1 MHLAEI
7 FLDSEFVL
15 YLLVGL
21 LIVIAGVLGL
31 MLLLFQRLKALG
43 SGGALN
49 LNHEAI
55 GGDDLL
61 DPARPWTA
69 REKAAFEQAFDLSRV
84 PQVIHVD
91 FVVQKVNSA
100 LLNIIGFS
108 EEEVIGKPVFT
119 YLGQESSTDVLY
131 GQAGFNSATALQTR
145 ERLLILQCKSGQERL
160 VISFRPT
167 NFDIWAPGAKL
178 GTFVPLSNNE
188 EFAQALISVDQRL
201 DLFIED
207 RLVHLIDQL
216 MASERAAR
224 LATEHFSEGLMIID
238 SEGVLSFVNRNAR
251 QLIPEL
257 AESMTSQSR
266 FEDFLTSLDRELD
279 PEIQGADG
287 DESVSDWFEHARH
300 TGFGSVDVA
309 LAEDR
314 WLRLNLSS
322 IPEGLQVVTLVE
334 TTELRQVAMAAE
346 NAATSKSNFL
356 ASMSHE
362 IRTPMNGI
370 IGMVDLLRRTQLD
383 DDQKEMLNT
392 ISDSGHSLLA
402 LINDILDISKIE
414 AGKIELEKSPSDPIG
429 VVEQA
434 LAVVATNAAKNQQL
448 LIIQGDPN
456 LPFNL
461 MIDNLRIR
469 QILTNLVGNAIKFSP
484 MRSEIVVRIDLLDQE
499 PDRGA
504 HVKFSVIDRGIG
516 ISQEAQ
522 EGLFEDFAQA
532 EKSTSRIYGGTG
544 LGLSICRRLVE
555 TMEGRIGVVSER
567 GAGSEFYFD
576 LWFEHA
582 EDLPTARPKIDM
594 RLTGVA
600 YVGSSNATYDAL
612 NMMLGAH
619 DAETFMVKSTGELGE
634 QIKQLPDREVVVV
647 LSNEFNESQ
656 SAAIL
661 KQISAQFDQAR
672 FVTLTNDQRRRSR
685 AIADDH
691 YVLSANP
698 LYWQDLVAAVA
709 RLSRIDFEP
718 AMLGL
723 AEQEIPEIVPL
734 SASEASNAGQLIL
747 VAEDNVINQQVIQRQ
762 INALGLACE
771 LANDG
776 VEALDRYRK
785 GGIALLLTDCDM
797 PNMDGYELSRN
808 IRQSEEGTGHHIP
821 IIAITANA
829 MQGAREACAEAG
841 MDDYLVKPLEISAL
855 QEMLALYLKAES
867 ASTAQAFSFTEPE
880 DLPTGAPLQSET
892 NNAEV
897 ARPMLKGDEETSSQ
911 ASEVEEP
918 AAASVL
924 DLNEMRDLFGDDEM
938 LKTILDEFVEVSRE
952 TVDLIVRGVERGDAE
967 AVGRQAHKLKS
978 SARTVGAH
986 QLADICLVLEKAG
999 KSDDMAVITKQAPA
1013 LEPSFDAV
1021 IQAIEAM
1028 K

>member
-1 MHLAEI
+1 M
-7 FLDSEFVL
+7 DSEFVL

-31 MLLLFQRLKALG
+31 MLVLFQRLKALG

-69 REKAAFEQAFDLSRV
+69 REKAAFEQAFELSEV
-84 PQVIHVD
+84 PQVIHVNHSYTL
-91 FVVQKVNSA
+91 VNA
-100 LLNIIGFS
+100 AW
-108 EEEVIGKPVFT
+108 EEMSGYTRDEV
-119 YLGQESSTDVLY
+119 LGQTIFSTITTD
-131 GQAGFNSATALQTR
+131 SAAATLGSLKSR
-145 ERLLILQCKSGQERL
+145 ERFL
-160 VISFRPT
+160 VHQNKDDATPVAHMTLRPT
-167 NFDIWAPGAKL
+167 MLDCYAPGAIWNVM
-178 GTFVPLSNNE
+178 VPLGVGSESVPILEGINQTLDP
-188 EFAQALISVDQRL
+188 FQTDRIAHLFKALL
-201 DLFIED
+201 
-207 RLVHLIDQL
+207 
-216 MASERAAR
+216 ASEQSAR

-238 SEGVLSFVNRNAR
+238 SEGVLSFVNRHAR

-322 IPEGLQVVTLVE
+322 IPKGMQVVTLVE

-484 MRSEIVVRIDLLDQE
+484 IRSEIVVRIDLLDQE

-619 DAETFMVKSTGELGE
+619 NAQTFMVKSTGELGE

-734 SASEASNAGQLIL
+734 SASEASTAGQLIL

-776 VEALDRYRK
+776 VQALDRYRK

-797 PNMDGYELSRN
+797 PNMDGYELSRQ
-808 IRQSEEGTGHHIP
+808 IRQSEEGTGHRLP

-841 MDDYLVKPLEISAL
+841 MDDYLVKPLEIPAL
-855 QEMLALYLKAES
+855 QEMLGLHLKAKS
-867 ASTAQAFSFTEPE
+867 ASPTEAFAFADLEDVPTSALLQPE
-880 DLPTGAPLQSET
+880 TG
-892 NNAEV
+892 N
-897 ARPMLKGDEETSSQ
+897 EETP
-911 ASEVEEP
+911 SERLEIEAP

-924 DLNEMRDLFGDDEM
+924 DLDEMRDLFGDDEM
-938 LKTILDEFVEVSRE
+938 LQTILDEFVEVSRE
-952 TVDLIVRGVERGDAE
+952 TVDLILQGVEWGDAE

-999 KSDDMAVITKQAPA
+999 KSDDMAVITEQAPA
-1013 LEPSFDAV
+1013 LEPSFAAV
-1021 IQAIEAM
+1021 IQAIEGM

>member
-1 MHLAEI
+1 M
-7 FLDSEFVL
+7 DSEFVL

-31 MLLLFQRLKALG
+31 MLVLFQRLKALG

-69 REKAAFEQAFDLSRV
+69 REKAAFEQAFELSEV
-84 PQVIHVD
+84 PQVIHVNHSY
-91 FVVQKVNSA
+91 KLVNA
-100 LLNIIGFS
+100 AW
-108 EEEVIGKPVFT
+108 EEMSGYTRDEV
-119 YLGQESSTDVLY
+119 LGQTIFSTITTD
-131 GQAGFNSATALQTR
+131 SAAATLGSLKSR
-145 ERLLILQCKSGQERL
+145 ERFL
-160 VISFRPT
+160 VHQNKDDGTPVAHMTLRPT
-167 NFDIWAPGAKL
+167 MLDCYAPGAIWNVM
-178 GTFVPLSNNE
+178 VPLGVGSESVSILEGINQTLDP
-188 EFAQALISVDQRL
+188 FQTDRIAHLFKALL
-201 DLFIED
+201 
-207 RLVHLIDQL
+207 
-216 MASERAAR
+216 ASEQSAR

-238 SEGVLSFVNRNAR
+238 SEGVLSFVNRHAR

-322 IPEGLQVVTLVE
+322 IPKGMQVVTLVE

-484 MRSEIVVRIDLLDQE
+484 IRSEIVVRIDLLDQE
-499 PDRGA
+499 PGRGA

-532 EKSTSRIYGGTG
+532 EKSTSRVYGGTG

-612 NMMLGAH
+612 NMMLGPH
-619 DAETFMVKSTGELGE
+619 DAQTFMVKSTGELGE
-634 QIKQLPDREVVVV
+634 QIKQLPGREVVVV

-734 SASEASNAGQLIL
+734 SASEASTAGQLIL

-776 VEALDRYRK
+776 VQALDRYRK

-1021 IQAIEAM
+1021 IKAIEAM

>member
-1 MHLAEI
+1 M
-7 FLDSEFVL
+7 F
-15 YLLVGL
+15 YLLLIL
-21 LIVIAGVLGL
+21 LIVLIGVLGL
-31 MLLLFQRLKALG
+31 VLVLFQRLRG
-43 SGGALN
+43 SVSSEAGAVSPVAE
-49 LNHEAI
+49 EADGLAQPI
-55 GGDDLL
+55 QFLSG
-61 DPARPWTA
+61 AQRA
-69 REKAAFEQAFDLSRV
+69 EFEGLFNLSRV
-84 PQVIHVD
+84 PQLIHVN
-91 FVVQKVNSA
+91 FVIQKVNSA
-100 LLNIIGFS
+100 LQNIVGFS
-108 EEEVIGKPVFT
+108 EEEMIGKPAFAF
-119 YLGQESSTDVLY
+119 LAQESSTDVLY
-131 GQAGFNSATALQTR
+131 GQAGLNSGQAVQVR
-145 ERLLILQCKSGQERL
+145 ERLFILRCKSGQERL
-160 VISFRPT
+160 VLNFRPT
-167 NFDIWAPGAKL
+167 NFDIWAPEAKL
-178 GTFVPLSNNE
+178 VTLVPLSNNE
-188 EFAQALISVDQRL
+188 ESTQALISVDQRL
-201 DLFIED
+201 DLFSED
-207 RLVHLIDQL
+207 RLVHLIDQV

-238 SEGVLSFVNRNAR
+238 SQGVLTFVNRHAR

-257 AESMTSQSR
+257 AERMTNQSQ
-266 FEDFLTSLDRELD
+266 FEDLLTSLDDELD
-279 PEIQGADG
+279 PEIQGADAA
-287 DESVSDWFEHARH
+287 ESLSDWFEHARH
-300 TGFGSVDVA
+300 IGFGSVDVA

-334 TTELRQVAMAAE
+334 TTELRRVVMAAE

-392 ISDSGHSLLA
+392 IKDSGHSLLA

-414 AGKIELEKSPSDPIG
+414 AGKIELEKTPSDPIG

-434 LAVVATNAAKNQQL
+434 LAVVAPNAAKNQQL
-448 LIIQGDPN
+448 LIVQGDPT
-456 LPFNL
+456 LPINL

-484 MRSEIVVRIDLLDQE
+484 IRSEIVVRIDLLDQQ
-499 PDRGA
+499 PGRGA
-504 HVKFSVIDRGIG
+504 HVKFSVIDQGIG

-555 TMEGRIGVVSER
+555 TMEGSIGVVSER

-576 LWFEHA
+576 LWFEPA
-582 EDLPTARPKIDM
+582 EDLPTSRPKIDM
-594 RLTGVA
+594 RVAGVA
-600 YVGSSNATYDAL
+600 YVGSSNTTYDAL
-612 NMMLGAH
+612 NMMLSAH
-619 DAETFMVKSTGELGE
+619 GVRTFMVKSTGELGE
-634 QIKQLPDREVVVV
+634 TIKQLPGVELVVV

-661 KQISAQFDQAR
+661 KQVSAQFDQAR
-672 FVTLTNDQRRRSR
+672 FLTLTNDQRRRSR
-685 AIADDH
+685 AMSDDH

-698 LYWQDLVAAVA
+698 LYWQDVVAAVA
-709 RLSRIDFEP
+709 RLSRVDFEP

-734 SASEASNAGQLIL
+734 SASEASTAGQLIL

-776 VEALDRYRK
+776 VQALDRYRK

-797 PNMDGYELSRN
+797 PNMDGYELSRQ
-808 IRQSEEGTGHHIP
+808 IRQSEEGTGHRLP

-841 MDDYLVKPLEISAL
+841 MDDYLVKPLEIPAL
-855 QEMLALYLKAES
+855 QEMLGLHLKAKS
-867 ASTAQAFSFTEPE
+867 ASPTEAFAFADLEDVPTSALLQPE
-880 DLPTGAPLQSET
+880 TG
-892 NNAEV
+892 N
-897 ARPMLKGDEETSSQ
+897 EETP
-911 ASEVEEP
+911 SERLEIEAP

-924 DLNEMRDLFGDDEM
+924 DLDEMRDLFGDDEM
-938 LKTILDEFVEVSRE
+938 LQTILDEFVEVSRE
-952 TVDLIVRGVERGDAE
+952 TVDLILQGVEWGDAE

-999 KSDDMAVITKQAPA
+999 KSDDMAVITEQAPA
-1013 LEPSFDAV
+1013 LEPSFAAV
-1021 IQAIEAM
+1021 IQAIEGM

>member
-1 MHLAEI
+1 
-7 FLDSEFVL
+7 
-15 YLLVGL
+15 
-21 LIVIAGVLGL
+21 
-31 MLLLFQRLKALG
+31 
-43 SGGALN
+43 
-49 LNHEAI
+49 
-55 GGDDLL
+55 
-61 DPARPWTA
+61 
-69 REKAAFEQAFDLSRV
+69 
-84 PQVIHVD
+84 
-91 FVVQKVNSA
+91 
-100 LLNIIGFS
+100 
-108 EEEVIGKPVFT
+108 
-119 YLGQESSTDVLY
+119 
-131 GQAGFNSATALQTR
+131 
-145 ERLLILQCKSGQERL
+145 
-160 VISFRPT
+160 
-167 NFDIWAPGAKL
+167 
-178 GTFVPLSNNE
+178 VPLSNNE
-188 EFAQALISVDQRL
+188 ESAQTLLSVDRRL
-201 DLFIED
+201 DPFSED
-207 RLVHLIDQL
+207 RLVHLIDQV

-238 SEGVLSFVNRNAR
+238 SQGVLTFVNRHAR

-257 AESMTSQSR
+257 AERMTNQSQ
-266 FEDFLTSLDRELD
+266 FEDLLTSLDDELD
-279 PEIQGADG
+279 PEIQGADAA
-287 DESVSDWFEHARH
+287 ESLSDWFEHARH
-300 TGFGSVDVA
+300 IGFGSVDVA

-334 TTELRQVAMAAE
+334 TTELRRVVMAAE

-392 ISDSGHSLLA
+392 IKDSGHSLLA

-414 AGKIELEKSPSDPIG
+414 AGKIELEKTPSDPIG

-434 LAVVATNAAKNQQL
+434 LAVVAPNAAKNQQL
-448 LIIQGDPN
+448 LIVQGDPT
-456 LPFNL
+456 LPINL

-484 MRSEIVVRIDLLDQE
+484 IRSEIVVRIDLLDQQ
-499 PDRGA
+499 PGRGA
-504 HVKFSVIDRGIG
+504 HVKFSVIDQGIG

-555 TMEGRIGVVSER
+555 TMEGSIGVVSER

-576 LWFEHA
+576 LWFEPA
-582 EDLPTARPKIDM
+582 EDLPTSRPKIDM
-594 RLTGVA
+594 RVAGVA

-612 NMMLGAH
+612 NMMLSAH
-619 DAETFMVKSTGELGE
+619 GVRTFMVKSTGELGE
-634 QIKQLPDREVVVV
+634 TIKQLPGVELVVV

-661 KQISAQFDQAR
+661 KQVSAQFDQAR
-672 FVTLTNDQRRRSR
+672 FLTLTNDQRRRSR
-685 AIADDH
+685 AMSDDH

-698 LYWQDLVAAVA
+698 LYWQDVVAAVA
-709 RLSRIDFEP
+709 RLSRVDFEP

-734 SASEASNAGQLIL
+734 SASEASTAGQLIL

-776 VEALDRYRK
+776 VQALDRYRK

-797 PNMDGYELSRN
+797 PNMDGYELSRQ
-808 IRQSEEGTGHHIP
+808 IRQSEEGTGHRLP

-841 MDDYLVKPLEISAL
+841 MDDYLVKPLEIPAL
-855 QEMLALYLKAES
+855 QEMLALHLKAKS
-867 ASTAQAFSFTEPE
+867 ASPTEAFAFADLEDVPTSALLQPE
-880 DLPTGAPLQSET
+880 TG
-892 NNAEV
+892 N
-897 ARPMLKGDEETSSQ
+897 EETP
-911 ASEVEEP
+911 SERLEIEAP

-924 DLNEMRDLFGDDEM
+924 DLDEMRDLFGDDEM
-938 LKTILDEFVEVSRE
+938 LQTILDEFVEVSRE
-952 TVDLIVRGVERGDAE
+952 TVDLILQGVEWGDAE

-999 KSDDMAVITKQAPA
+999 KSDDMAVITEQAPA
-1013 LEPSFDAV
+1013 LEPSFAAV
-1021 IQAIEAM
+1021 IQAIEGM